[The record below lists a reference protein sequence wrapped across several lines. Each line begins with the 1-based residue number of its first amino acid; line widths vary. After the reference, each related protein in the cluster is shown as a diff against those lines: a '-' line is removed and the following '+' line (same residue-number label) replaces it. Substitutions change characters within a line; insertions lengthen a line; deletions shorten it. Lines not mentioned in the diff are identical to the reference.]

1 MIKNNKTDLINSF
14 RAKCKKHRLSMTPQR
29 MAIYELLIE
38 TTDHPSS
45 EEVYEKAKRKF
56 RDISLDTVYRT
67 LTTFSDIGVINTV
80 EGYGE
85 AKRYDPEIEPHHHFR
100 CKNCNN
106 IIDFCNT
113 TYDNLE
119 IPREF
124 RKNFKI
130 TNLRV
135 VLEGVCEKCGKNR

>member
-14 RAKCKKHRLSMTPQR
+14 RDNCKKHSLSMTPQR

-38 TTDHPSS
+38 ATDHPSS
-45 EEVYEKAKRKF
+45 EEVYERIKRKF
-56 RDISLDTVYRT
+56 QDISLDTVYRT
-67 LTTFSDIGVINTV
+67 LTTFAEIGVINTV

-85 AKRYDPEIEPHHHFR
+85 AKRYDPEIGPHHHFR
-100 CKNCNN
+100 CKSCNN
-106 IIDFCNT
+106 IIDFCSP

-135 VLEGVCEKCGKNR
+135 VLEGVCEKCGQSR

>member
-1 MIKNNKTDLINSF
+1 
-14 RAKCKKHRLSMTPQR
+14 

-38 TTDHPSS
+38 ATDHPSS
-45 EEVYEKAKRKF
+45 EEVYDRIKKKF
-56 RDISLDTVYRT
+56 PDISLDTVYRT

-100 CKNCNN
+100 CKSCNN

-113 TYDNLE
+113 VYDNLE

-135 VLEGVCEKCGKNR
+135 VLEGVCEKCAKGR